1 MVAGALSIDAAG
13 AGQNTLTGIIADAEP
28 NSAGNAGRVNVAA
41 GDLSV
46 VNHGTISADSFGS
59 GNVGTVN
66 VTVGTLQ
73 LANFGAITAD
83 AFGSGTV
90 SSGTLSIGP
99 DGQITTDTAGTG
111 GGGNIVINVAG
122 ALAIDGVSAT
132 GPTTGISALTIGGT
146 GNAGNIKVTAGSLSI
161 GPNGEITTDTFGT
174 GKGGNIS
181 VTVAGALSIDGTS
194 STLPTGVTALTGD
207 GSTGNA
213 GNITVT
219 ALAKAEQSK
228 DQALVAAS
236 SGALG
241 NLAFV
246 SRRTAGR
253 RAAAEA
259 RATSP
264 ADCATRR
271 FSLRAT
277 TTSATSRLRQV
288 VRQTPRPLTP
298 RR

>member
-1 MVAGALSIDAAG
+1 
-13 AGQNTLTGIIADAEP
+13 
-28 NSAGNAGRVNVAA
+28 VNVAA

-59 GNVGTVN
+59 GNDGTVN

-246 SRRTAGR
+246 SRRTAVAAPLLKRARPRQPTAPPGDSRCEQQRPRQPLGFDKSSGR
-253 RAAAEA
+253 R
-259 RATSP
+259 R
-264 ADCATRR
+264 D
-271 FSLRAT
+271 
-277 TTSATSRLRQV
+277 RLRRGDNQ
-288 VRQTPRPLTP
+288 
-298 RR
+298 RRSGA

>member
-1 MVAGALSIDAAG
+1 MRSGPEAGSI
-13 AGQNTLTGIIADAEP
+13 
-28 NSAGNAGRVNVAA
+28 
-41 GDLSV
+41 
-46 VNHGTISADSFGS
+46 
-59 GNVGTVN
+59 
-66 VTVGTLQ
+66 
-73 LANFGAITAD
+73 
-83 AFGSGTV
+83 TV

-219 ALAKAEQSK
+219 AGSIRLVSAGLILADSLGGTGNGV
-228 DQALVAAS
+228 ALVPGLCRLS
-236 SGALG
+236 
-241 NLAFV
+241 
-246 SRRTAGR
+246 
-253 RAAAEA
+253 AAAKF
-259 RATSP
+259 RAMRDLDSDGRETSQSM
-264 ADCATRR
+264 
-271 FSLRAT
+271 SLV
-277 TTSATSRLRQV
+277 S
-288 VRQTPRPLTP
+288 
-298 RR
+298 